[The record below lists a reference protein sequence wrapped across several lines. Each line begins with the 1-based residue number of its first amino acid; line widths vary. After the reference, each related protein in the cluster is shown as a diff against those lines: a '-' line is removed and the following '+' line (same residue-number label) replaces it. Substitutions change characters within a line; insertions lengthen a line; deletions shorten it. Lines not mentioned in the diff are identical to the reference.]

1 MKAIL
6 ILCLLATLNCNFLST
21 LFCVIGNEKIRAFAT
36 EVITKIKNKDWA
48 NLPLLLLNN
57 FNQLKDVVVSCIG
70 QKEEEVVLKQNL
82 GDRIASCANSCRNAR
97 PEDYNDCVN
106 YCVKHSG

>member
-21 LFCVIGNEKIRAFAT
+21 LFCVIGNEKVRAFAT

-82 GDRIASCANSCRNAR
+82 GDRIASCGNSCQYAR
-97 PEDYNDCVN
+97 PEDYNECVD

>member
-48 NLPLLLLNN
+48 NLPLLVLNN

-70 QKEEEVVLKQNL
+70 QKEEEVVLKQR
-82 GDRIASCANSCRNAR
+82 DADIITSCYRTCGNAR
-97 PEDYNDCVN
+97 PEDYNECVD
-106 YCVKHSG
+106 YCTKHSG

>member
-48 NLPLLLLNN
+48 NLPLLVLNN

-70 QKEEEVVLKQNL
+70 QKEEEVVLKQR
-82 GDRIASCANSCRNAR
+82 DADIITSCYRTCGNAR
-97 PEDYNDCVN
+97 PEDYNECVN
-106 YCVKHSG
+106 YCIAHAH

>member
-21 LFCVIGNEKIRAFAT
+21 LFCVIGNEKVRAFAT

-48 NLPLLLLNN
+48 NLPLLVLNN

-70 QKEEEVVLKQNL
+70 QKEEEVVLKQSL
-82 GDRIASCANSCRNAR
+82 GDRIASCGNSCQNAR
-97 PEDYNDCVN
+97 PEDYNECVD
-106 YCVKHSG
+106 YCTKHSG